1 MVNYHYKQS
10 FCLIFV
16 ILNCIFYMQV
26 VGVARR
32 KHLIEDLAKTI
43 TKGSGKI
50 YAFQGDLTKE
60 EDIINAFKWTTENV
74 GPLDYLINNAGLGR
88 FNDTFVDFPT
98 EDFKT
103 VLDTNV
109 LAVAVASREAIK
121 IMTENNIAGHI
132 VNVSSVAG
140 QKVPNVPGFHIY
152 VASKHAL
159 TAFSES
165 LRLELVRNGS
175 KIKVTVSVH

>member
-1 MVNYHYKQS
+1 
-10 FCLIFV
+10 
-16 ILNCIFYMQV
+16 MQV
-26 VGVARR
+26 IGVARR

-74 GPLDYLINNAGLGR
+74 GPLDYLINNAGLAR
-88 FNDTFVDFPT
+88 YNNTFVETPV

-109 LAVAVASREAIK
+109 LTVAVASREAIK
-121 IMTENNIAGHI
+121 IMSESNTAGHI
-132 VNVSSVAG
+132 VNINSVLG
-140 QKVPNVPGFHIY
+140 HQVPSIPGFHMYI
-152 VASKHAL
+152 ASKHAL

-175 KIKVTVSVH
+175 KIKVTVSFN